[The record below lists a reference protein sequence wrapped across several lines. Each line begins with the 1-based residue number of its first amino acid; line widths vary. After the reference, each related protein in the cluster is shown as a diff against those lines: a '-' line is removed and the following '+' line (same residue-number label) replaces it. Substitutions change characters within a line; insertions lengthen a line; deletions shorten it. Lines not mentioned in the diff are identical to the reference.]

1 MIEFIQ
7 RKTISLIHGF
17 GLDNFPWEVIFFSI
31 VVSFIAFFI
40 EFLVLG
46 WENSSLKKIFLFEKS
61 TRTDFICWLL
71 DTFNLSNIFGFILSL
86 GICYYLVGVFQKNID
101 IHLITSISNPYVQ
114 VVIIFLAGDF
124 KNYIRH
130 YVFHKSNTL
139 WEIHQF
145 HHSATNFNILTRQR
159 VHFLESELSRFFDVF
174 IFILLG
180 SPIYTFLAVRLLKE
194 VHQMLIH
201 SSFTSDWGLIG
212 KYILVSPAAHRIHHS
227 TEIKHFN
234 KNMGNTFIFW
244 DRIFGTYYPAEK
256 VAEIGVPNN
265 PFNKEGYFRD
275 LWRCLKGMVRTIKI
289 KKVG

>member
-1 MIEFIQ
+1 MIEKIYS
-7 RKTISLIHGF
+7 KIYTLIHGF
-17 GLDNFPWEVIFFSI
+17 GLDHFPWEVIYFSLGI
-31 VVSFIAFFI
+31 TFLAFII
-40 EFLVLG
+40 ELLAVG
-46 WENSSLKKIFLFEKS
+46 WQKSSIKNLSNFNRS
-61 TRTDFICWLL
+61 TLSDIICWLI
-71 DTFNLSNIFGFILSL
+71 DTLNLSSIFGFVLSF
-86 GICYYLVGVFQKNID
+86 GVCYYLVGILQKNLGFN
-101 IHLITSISNPYVQ
+101 LIGYVSNPYFQ
-114 VVIIFLAGDF
+114 VLIIFIISDF
-124 KNYIRH
+124 KNYVRH
-130 YVFHKSNTL
+130 FVFHRSKSL

-180 SPIYTFLAVRLLKE
+180 SPIYTFLAVRFLKE
-194 VHQMLIH
+194 IHQMLIH
-201 SSFTSDWGLIG
+201 SSFTSDWGFIG

-244 DRIFGTYYPAEK
+244 DRLFGTYYPAEK
-256 VAEIGVPNN
+256 VVEIGVPNN